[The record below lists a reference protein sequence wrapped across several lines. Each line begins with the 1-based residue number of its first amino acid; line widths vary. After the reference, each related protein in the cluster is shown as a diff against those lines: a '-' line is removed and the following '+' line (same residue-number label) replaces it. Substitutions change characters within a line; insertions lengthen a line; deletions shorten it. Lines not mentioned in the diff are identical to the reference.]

1 VLCEER
7 LTESSEK
14 ASKRSRMRRGV
25 ESGGACVG
33 MARYYDF
40 GPEEDH
46 VGRPVEELMVQP
58 QSTFKFS

>member
-14 ASKRSRMRRGV
+14 ASKRSRMRKGV

-33 MARYYDF
+33 TAGY
-40 GPEEDH
+40 
-46 VGRPVEELMVQP
+46 
-58 QSTFKFS
+58 